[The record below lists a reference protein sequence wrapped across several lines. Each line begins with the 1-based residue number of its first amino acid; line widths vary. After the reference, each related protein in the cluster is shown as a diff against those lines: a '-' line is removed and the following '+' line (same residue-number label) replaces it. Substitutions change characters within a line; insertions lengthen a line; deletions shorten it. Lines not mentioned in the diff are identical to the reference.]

1 MGVKTHPRKHTLT
14 VFLWVWTPGVFFFFL
29 ELMARRWVKGQGNRE
44 WITGGP
50 QGSSCGAW
58 LSGG

>member
-1 MGVKTHPRKHTLT
+1 MGGENTSQKTHTDCLS
-14 VFLWVWTPGVFFFFL
+14 LGVDTWCVFFFL

>member
-1 MGVKTHPRKHTLT
+1 MDMKTHTDCLS
-14 VFLWVWTPGVFFFFL
+14 LGVDAWCVFL
-29 ELMARRWVKGQGNRE
+29 ELIAQRWVKGQGNRE

-50 QGSSCGAW
+50 QGSSCGTW

>member
-1 MGVKTHPRKHTLT
+1 MGDENTSQKTHTDCLSLDVDT
-14 VFLWVWTPGVFFFFL
+14 WCIFL
-29 ELMARRWVKGQGNRE
+29 ELMARRWVKGQGSRQ

-58 LSGG
+58 LS